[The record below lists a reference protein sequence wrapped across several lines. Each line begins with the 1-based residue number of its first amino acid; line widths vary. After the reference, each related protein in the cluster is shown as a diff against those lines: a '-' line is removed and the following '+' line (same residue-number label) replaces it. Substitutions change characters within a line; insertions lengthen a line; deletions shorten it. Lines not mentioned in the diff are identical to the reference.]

1 VVVGGGG
8 RFAQFAVYLVQ
19 EILRFLSV
27 TLHVPFIGL
36 LGRDN
41 FIEGLLTQSL
51 GRRQVWVT
59 VVGDVALGLLG
70 HHGNSNKKQQ
80 TGCNR
85 EQSGFEHSCD
95 SSRDLNCAQEGFF

>member
-1 VVVGGGG
+1 M
-8 RFAQFAVYLVQ
+8 
-19 EILRFLSV
+19 SV
-27 TLHVPFIGL
+27 TLHVPLIGL